1 MRIVT
6 HRQPRTKEDTP
17 SAVAMGYFDG
27 MHIGHISVIQSAKE
41 FADAMGLRLAVF
53 TFSGK
58 KAKVHAG
65 LISNEKQKHDK
76 MAGIGVDTCYQP
88 FFDNFAALSPEGFFY
103 DMLLGEYNAK
113 ALFCGENFHFG
124 ANRAGNVQ
132 TLQKLCA
139 VNNVKLSVV
148 PTAGYKGEIVSST
161 AIKQNLKDGDVLAAN
176 AMLGRPYEVFLPVES
191 SVYNEKEGF
200 LELEHTVPENLCLP
214 ADGMYITK
222 ASVGGE
228 HLIAVTGFGM
238 KDIDDSGASLC
249 KTFLFECCKECQN
262 KEISIQF
269 FEKISEIQMFEYL
282 SEQDRA
288 VKYWG
293 KAAEKYFNV

>member
-6 HRQPRTKEDTP
+6 HRQSRTKEDTP
-17 SAVAMGYFDG
+17 AAVAMGYFDG

-41 FADAMGLRLAVF
+41 FADAMGIRLAVF

-65 LISNEKQKHDK
+65 LISAAKQKHDK
-76 MAGIGVDTCYQP
+76 MASIGVNTCYEP
-88 FFDNFAALSPEGFFY
+88 FFDDFVALSPEAFFN

-124 ANRAGNVQ
+124 ANRTGNVQ

-161 AIKQNLKDGDVLAAN
+161 AIKQKLKDGDVLAAN
-176 AMLGRPYEVFLPVES
+176 AMLGRPYEAFLSVEN
-191 SVYNEKEGF
+191 SVYNEKEQV
-200 LELEHTVPENLCLP
+200 LALHHIVSENLCLP

-222 ASVGGE
+222 VSVGDE
-228 HLIAVTGFGM
+228 HIVAVTGFGM
-238 KDIDDSGASLC
+238 KDIDGKGISSC
-249 KTFLFECCKECQN
+249 RTFLFDSHKECQN

-269 FEKISEIQMFEYL
+269 FEKISEIQMFEYS
-282 SEQDRA
+282 SEEEQA

-293 KAAEKYFNV
+293 KTARKYFDV

>member
-6 HRQPRTKEDTP
+6 HRQSRTKEDTP
-17 SAVAMGYFDG
+17 AAVAMGYFDG
-27 MHIGHISVIQSAKE
+27 MHIGHTSVIQSAKE

-76 MAGIGVDTCYQP
+76 MMGIGVDTCYQP
-88 FFDNFAALSPEGFFY
+88 FFDDFVALPPEAFFY

-124 ANRAGNVQ
+124 ANRAGNVK
-132 TLQKLCA
+132 TLQKLCV

-148 PTAGYKGEIVSST
+148 PTARYKGEIVSST
-161 AIKQNLKDGDVLAAN
+161 AIKQKLKDGEILDAN

-191 SVYNEKEGF
+191 SMYNEKERF
-200 LELEHTVPENLCLP
+200 LELEHPVPENLCLP

-228 HLIAVTGFGM
+228 NVIAVTGFGM
-238 KDIDDSGASLC
+238 KKPGGEDTSPC
-249 KTFLFECCKECQN
+249 RTFVVGCCKDRQN
-262 KEISIQF
+262 EEISIQF
-269 FEKISEIQMFEYL
+269 FEKISEIQSFEYS

-293 KAAEKYFNV
+293 KAAEKYFGV